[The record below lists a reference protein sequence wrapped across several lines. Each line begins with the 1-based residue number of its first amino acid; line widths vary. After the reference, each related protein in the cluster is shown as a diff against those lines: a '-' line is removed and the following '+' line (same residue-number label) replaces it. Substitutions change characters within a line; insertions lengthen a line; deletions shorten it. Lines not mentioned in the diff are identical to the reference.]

1 MKKFIYLGLLLLGT
15 KVMAQDYAAYEL
27 PEYTAVAD
35 DSTDV
40 LYIDDSGVDK
50 HIEMPTFI
58 KMVHDSVH
66 ALRVSGTGTGIVDTT
81 GLPVANQVTYW
92 TAAAK
97 IGGDAGFTFDG
108 DSIKLGIFSP
118 VTKYAWLYVDSANS
132 SMKVD
137 SSVQQASW
145 MLTHPVD
152 GIKTFMADVHNGEIN
167 YQYKIGDEIINCY
180 GLQYGNDPPGV
191 TFEKLTAMDE
201 RILRYVLDLEYRVDD
216 MKKSLNV
223 LYCTCGAF
231 VILITWLLIVY
242 IRKR

>member
-1 MKKFIYLGLLLLGT
+1 
-15 KVMAQDYAAYEL
+15 MAQDYAAYEL
-27 PEYTAVAD
+27 PEYTAVAN

-58 KMVHDSVH
+58 DLVHDSVQ

-108 DSIKLGIFSP
+108 DSIKLGIFTP

-145 MLTHPVD
+145 ALDIELEDIESYYTD
-152 GIKTFMADVHNGEIN
+152 RKNGEVKWL
-167 YQYKIGDEIINCY
+167 YKNGDKVEY
-180 GLQYGNDPPGV
+180 SWGLNYGNDPPGV
-191 TFEKLTAMDE
+191 TFQKLAAMNEFLLGYVYDQEKRIGELE
-201 RILRYVLDLEYRVDD
+201 RKIKR
-216 MKKSLNV
+216 
-223 LYCTCGAF
+223 
-231 VILITWLLIVY
+231 
-242 IRKR
+242 RKR